1 MNNPQDT
8 IRTESHKEP
17 AQLEREIDQQRS
29 HIEQIVS
36 SLGDKLSPGEIFDR
50 VLNLG
55 KGGGG
60 EFASNLGN
68 TVKANPVPAL
78 LAATGLVWLYAGRNK
93 PPGSSHMSSSGYSA
107 TSSTTMGSTASM
119 GEQYGTD
126 DSSDSSGSSMREKL
140 GDAKSRIGESA
151 HHAADSV
158 RNRAHSVA
166 DSARSRAHSVADS
179 ARHGATRANEGFH
192 RMLDENPM
200 AAGAIGIAV
209 GALLGALIPTTRKE
223 NELMGETSDRITDKA
238 KEMARAGRETLAT
251 AGRDVMDSVSES
263 SGNKDASTS
272 EDKGTG
278 FAAASTPPASSTTT
292 STSPSRPH

>member
-1 MNNPQDT
+1 MNNAQDT

-36 SLGDKLSPGEIFDR
+36 SLENKLSPGEIFDR
-50 VLNLG
+50 MLNLG

-78 LAATGLVWLYAGRNK
+78 LAATGLMWLYAGRNK
-93 PPGSSHMSSSGYSA
+93 PPGSGRMSSSDYGA
-107 TSSTTMGSTASM
+107 TSGTTMGSSASL
-119 GEQYGTD
+119 GKQYGMN
-126 DSSDSSGSSMREKL
+126 DSSDSSGSSMGEKL
-140 GDAKSRIGESA
+140 GNAKNRVGESA

-166 DSARSRAHSVADS
+166 SS

-223 NELMGETSDRITDKA
+223 NELMGETSDRITGKA
-238 KEMARAGRETLAT
+238 KELARAGRETLAN
-251 AGRDVMDSVSES
+251 AGRDVMGPVSES
-263 SGNKDASTS
+263 GGKGASD
-272 EDKGTG
+272 DKGIG
-278 FAAASTPPASSTTT
+278 LAASTPPPASSTTT